1 MKKKTVIKA
10 IVVVALAIF
19 LLMYARNF
27 RGNHRISVENEVET
41 SVTVNDIQR
50 ISELVT
56 SSFYGETAMR
66 SKKGFMG
73 RKEIVVIGS
82 GTVRAGFDLSSL
94 TEDDFYYDGDTL
106 YLDLPEPKI
115 LDVIVNPKD
124 YEIFDSNSKDWTQ
137 NEINN
142 IVSQMRKEI
151 ERDAIKHGV
160 LATANTEGVKK
171 MQRLLMDF
179 GFKEVRISIT
189 KNGNTTPKLRNVEK
203 QNPS

>member
-19 LLMYARNF
+19 LLMYVRSF
-27 RGNHRISVENEVET
+27 REDHRISVENEVET

-73 RKEIVVIGS
+73 RKEIVMIGS
-82 GTVRAGFDLSSL
+82 GTVRAGFDLSSM
-94 TEDDFYYDGDTL
+94 TEDDFYCDGDTL
-106 YLDLPEPKI
+106 YLDLPEAKI

-124 YEIFDSNSKDWTQ
+124 YEIFDCNSKDWSQ
-137 NEINN
+137 NEIND

-151 ERDAIKHGV
+151 EHDAIKYGV
-160 LATANTEGVKK
+160 LETANTEGVKK

-179 GFKEVRISIT
+179 GFADVRVSVT
-189 KNGNTTPKLRNVEK
+189 KSGKDYPKLNDVEK
-203 QNPS
+203 